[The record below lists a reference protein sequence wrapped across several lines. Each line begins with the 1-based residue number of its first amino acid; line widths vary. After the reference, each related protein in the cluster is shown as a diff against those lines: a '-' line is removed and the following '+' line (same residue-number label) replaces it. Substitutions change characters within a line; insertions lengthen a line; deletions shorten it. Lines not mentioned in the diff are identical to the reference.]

1 MPQKFILPLLLL
13 SLSLYAKASVSADTL
28 AITLECQ
35 PGVPSTEAF
44 ISALNK
50 VKQNAGNRPA
60 IIRLNPKGTYLLSR
74 EAASCLPYF
83 VSNTT
88 APWEAPN
95 HVKHVG
101 ILLKN
106 LHNLTI
112 DGQGA
117 TIHTLG
123 EITPWVIDSC
133 TNITLRNFSIDA
145 LDPSVPEMTVEKV
158 SPTTLTARVNPRSS
172 YRITG
177 DKLYWTG
184 HLWEFTDGIAQIY
197 NPELGTSLRTASPVA
212 SALSVK
218 ELQPGLLEFTF
229 KSTPAD
235 AIPGAVYQMRHS
247 FRTEVAGFINRSSD
261 ITLQNINF
269 HFLGNFGIVSQT
281 SRNINYLNLNFA
293 PDKLTGR
300 VNAGFADFLQ
310 ISGCAGMI
318 NIDGCNFAGSH
329 DDPVNVHG
337 THLRIVNSLSPR
349 SLIVRY
355 MHPQTRGFQ
364 SFFPGDT
371 IAVTDSHT
379 LLRLQN
385 SVVESAHMI
394 SDTDILLNLSLP
406 VDTANLAASESVVE
420 NITWTPSV
428 DISNSSFTL
437 TPTRAVLVST
447 SRPVTIINNTFTR
460 CPMPAILVA
469 DDARSWF
476 ESGPVQNLLIKGNRF
491 IDCSNPVIQISP
503 ENDIDAGPVHDN
515 ITITDNF
522 FNTQAQIKAR
532 GVKNLKIFN
541 NIPSNPTLTI
551 N

>member
-1 MPQKFILPLLLL
+1 
-13 SLSLYAKASVSADTL
+13 
-28 AITLECQ
+28 
-35 PGVPSTEAF
+35 
-44 ISALNK
+44 
-50 VKQNAGNRPA
+50 
-60 IIRLNPKGTYLLSR
+60 
-74 EAASCLPYF
+74 
-83 VSNTT
+83 
-88 APWEAPN
+88 
-95 HVKHVG
+95 
-101 ILLKN
+101 
-106 LHNLTI
+106 
-112 DGQGA
+112 
-117 TIHTLG
+117 
-123 EITPWVIDSC
+123 
-133 TNITLRNFSIDA
+133 
-145 LDPSVPEMTVEKV
+145 
-158 SPTTLTARVNPRSS
+158 
-172 YRITG
+172 
-177 DKLYWTG
+177 
-184 HLWEFTDGIAQIY
+184 
-197 NPELGTSLRTASPVA
+197 
-212 SALSVK
+212 
-218 ELQPGLLEFTF
+218 
-229 KSTPAD
+229 
-235 AIPGAVYQMRHS
+235 MRHS